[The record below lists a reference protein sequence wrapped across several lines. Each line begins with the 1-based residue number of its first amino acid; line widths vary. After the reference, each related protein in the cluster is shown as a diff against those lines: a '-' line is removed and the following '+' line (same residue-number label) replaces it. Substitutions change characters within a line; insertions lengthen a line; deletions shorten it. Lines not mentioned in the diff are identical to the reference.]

1 MSKARKRPTS
11 VHRDTA
17 SSSSVDFASEE
28 ETSSSSAAALT
39 GGRNGKAPRR
49 TARAAPTLPSQEEND
64 VSDGDD
70 EDVPREDVTMREVLQ
85 LLQTQSTQLQT
96 QSTQLEALQRR
107 QDTGRSSTRAFLAEV
122 EPSAQHSLSIK
133 LNEADQQHYQ
143 NYDVKKQTMA
153 HINEQS
159 HYLTISKIAQRITD
173 DLPGDADPALQ
184 DLPDHLADAIS
195 LSRSALSAVQDIS
208 DRRVDALTVDIQ
220 LGVWVDKLGY
230 QFKEVFDRI
239 HANYGRSADQIQT
252 AINEAVS
259 CLRAQ
264 ADLKKSHDRR
274 SSNKNRNGNNHRGGG
289 RGNGGGG
296 GGGGNAA
303 APNGP

>member
-1 MSKARKRPTS
+1 MSKARKRS
-11 VHRDTA
+11 VHRDTM

-28 ETSSSSAAALT
+28 ETSSSSAAAPT

-49 TARAAPTLPSQEEND
+49 TARATPTLPSQEEND

-70 EDVPREDVTMREVLQ
+70 EDAPREDVPTMREVIQ
-85 LLQTQSTQLQT
+85 LLQTQSTQLQ
-96 QSTQLEALQRR
+96 ALQR
-107 QDTGRSSTRAFLAEV
+107 QQNTGRSSTRAFLAEV

-159 HYLTISKIAQRITD
+159 HYHTISKIAQRMTD

-296 GGGGNAA
+296 GGGGGGNAA

>member
-1 MSKARKRPTS
+1 MSKARKRPTTS

-28 ETSSSSAAALT
+28 ETSSSSAAAPT

-64 VSDGDD
+64 FSDGDE
-70 EDVPREDVTMREVLQ
+70 EDVPTMREVIQ

-122 EPSAQHSLSIK
+122 ESSAQHSLSIK
-133 LNEADQQHYQ
+133 LSEADQQHYQ

-153 HINEQS
+153 HINEQN

-264 ADLKKSHDRR
+264 ADLKKTDRR

-296 GGGGNAA
+296 YSGSGGGGLS
-303 APNGP
+303 GV

>member
-1 MSKARKRPTS
+1 MSKARKRPTTS

-28 ETSSSSAAALT
+28 ETSSSSAAAPT

-49 TARAAPTLPSQEEND
+49 AARAAPTLPAQEEND
-64 VSDGDD
+64 FSDGDE
-70 EDVPREDVTMREVLQ
+70 EDVPTIREVIQ
-85 LLQTQSTQLQT
+85 LLQTQSTQLQ
-96 QSTQLEALQRR
+96 ALQRQ

-159 HYLTISKIAQRITD
+159 HYLMISKIAQRITD

-208 DRRVDALTVDIQ
+208 DRRVDALTVNIQ

-274 SSNKNRNGNNHRGGG
+274 SSS
-289 RGNGGGG
+289 
-296 GGGGNAA
+296 
-303 APNGP
+303 PQTL

>member
-1 MSKARKRPTS
+1 MSKARKRPTTS

-28 ETSSSSAAALT
+28 ETSSSSAAAPT

-49 TARAAPTLPSQEEND
+49 TVRATPTLPNQEEND
-64 VSDGDD
+64 LSDGDD
-70 EDVPREDVTMREVLQ
+70 EDVPREDITMREVFQ
-85 LLQTQSTQLQT
+85 LLQTQSTQLET
-96 QSTQLEALQRR
+96 QSTQLQALQRR

-122 EPSAQHSLSIK
+122 ESSAQHSLSIK

-153 HINEQS
+153 HIDEQS

-195 LSRSALSAVQDIS
+195 LSRSAFSAVQDIS

-239 HANYGRSADQIQT
+239 HANLF
-252 AINEAVS
+252 
-259 CLRAQ
+259 C
-264 ADLKKSHDRR
+264 
-274 SSNKNRNGNNHRGGG
+274 
-289 RGNGGGG
+289 
-296 GGGGNAA
+296 
-303 APNGP
+303 

>member
-1 MSKARKRPTS
+1 MSKTRKRPTTS

-17 SSSSVDFASEE
+17 SSSSVPDFASEE
-28 ETSSSSAAALT
+28 ETSSSSAAAPT

-49 TARAAPTLPSQEEND
+49 TARAAPTLPSQEENGF
-64 VSDGDD
+64 SDGDE
-70 EDVPREDVTMREVLQ
+70 EDVPTMREVIQ

-195 LSRSALSAVQDIS
+195 LSRSAFSAVHDIS

-274 SSNKNRNGNNHRGGG
+274 SSYKNRNGNNHRGGG

>member
-1 MSKARKRPTS
+1 MSKARKRSITS

-28 ETSSSSAAALT
+28 ETSSSSAAAPT

-64 VSDGDD
+64 VSDGED
-70 EDVPREDVTMREVLQ
+70 EDVPREDITMREVFQ
-85 LLQTQSTQLQT
+85 LLQTQSTQLQ
-96 QSTQLEALQRR
+96 ALQR
-107 QDTGRSSTRAFLAEV
+107 QHDTGRSSTRAFLAEV
-122 EPSAQHSLSIK
+122 ESSAQHSLSIK

-274 SSNKNRNGNNHRGGG
+274 SSYKNLH
-289 RGNGGGG
+289 
-296 GGGGNAA
+296 
-303 APNGP
+303 